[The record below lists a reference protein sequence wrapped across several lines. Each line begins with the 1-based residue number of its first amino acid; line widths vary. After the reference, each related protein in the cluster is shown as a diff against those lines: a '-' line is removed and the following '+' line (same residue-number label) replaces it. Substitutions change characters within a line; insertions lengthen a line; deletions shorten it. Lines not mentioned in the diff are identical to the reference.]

1 MQNCSERLS
10 YSLQGQADKPA
21 LVFLHGLLGDHRDW
35 QPVIE
40 ELSKEYL
47 CLAIDLPGH
56 GGSQHFEAVGFEDTC
71 NKVIATISETLSSPF
86 WLVGYSL
93 GARIAMYLATHCS
106 CSRGVTSVPFAGL
119 IIENGHPGLPEP
131 ERVARREHDEKW
143 AVRFENEPIVDVL
156 EDWYQQPVFSSLNHA
171 QRQSLIVKRS
181 DNLGTKVA
189 SMLRATSLSQQDF
202 LGDLLRTLP
211 AKVHYLCGEK
221 DNRFL
226 ALAMHS
232 GLSYSIVPDAGHNI
246 HAEQPLLYCQSIKR
260 LIEPH

>member
-1 MQNCSERLS
+1 MQNCSERLN

-35 QPVIE
+35 QPVID

-56 GGSQHFEAVGFEDTC
+56 GGSQHIEAVGFEDTC
-71 NKVIATISETLSSPF
+71 IKVIATINETLSSPF

-93 GARIAMYLATHCS
+93 GARIAMYLATHCPGS
-106 CSRGVTSVPFAGL
+106 LKVISTLLAGL
-119 IIENGHPGLPEP
+119 IIENGHPGLPES
-131 ERVARREHDEKW
+131 ERAERREHDEQW

-156 EDWYQQPVFSSLNHA
+156 QDWYQQPVFSSLNHA

-202 LGDLLRTLP
+202 LGDLLRMLP

-221 DNRFL
+221 DNKFL
-226 ALAMHS
+226 ALAMQS

-260 LIEPH
+260 LIEPN